1 MLAQQTE
8 KKSGFPAEP
17 DSKTRTPNHMLAKHI
32 VFFTII
38 SRPTFYTLEEPGID
52 CKGARIRHGL
62 GLEIVVRFWNQ
73 LNLDFWDL
81 LLMGVSNVMA
91 TTI

>member
-1 MLAQQTE
+1 MLFFTYYIKNASSANR

-52 CKGARIRHGL
+52 CKGARIRYGL
-62 GLEIVVRFWNQ
+62 GLEFVGS
-73 LNLDFWDL
+73 DFEI
-81 LLMGVSNVMA
+81 S
-91 TTI
+91 